1 VTSQVVQLAGA
12 LLVLLAY
19 LLAQGGVWSPSS
31 YRYLFP
37 NLLGSS
43 VLAVNAVDETQWG
56 FVLLEGA
63 WALVSAWS
71 LIEAH

>member
-1 VTSQVVQLAGA
+1 MTSQVVQLAGA

-19 LLAQGGVWSPSS
+19 LFAQGGEWSPSS

-37 NLLGSS
+37 NLVKSS

-56 FVLLEGA
+56 FVCRRPA
-63 WALVSAWS
+63 RDTVR
-71 LIEAH
+71 